1 MLGDRSKQQPIA
13 ALAIA
18 TTCWPVATFTLCC
31 IAPPVLAT
39 DAVIQW
45 GKGTP
50 IGMKVE
56 QTAAEALEVCCNVNC
71 FPTFSCRILQFTVQ
85 YIACLLLMRISVLP
99 HS

>member
-31 IAPPVLAT
+31 IAPPILAT

-56 QTAAEALEVCCNVNC
+56 QTAAEALEVCLELKCLSY
-71 FPTFSCRILQFTVQ
+71 TFDQL
-85 YIACLLLMRISVLP
+85 
-99 HS
+99 

>member
-18 TTCWPVATFTLCC
+18 TTCWPIATFTLCC
-31 IAPPVLAT
+31 IAPSILAT

-50 IGMKVE
+50 IGMKGE
-56 QTAAEALEVCCNVNC
+56 QTAAEALSMLYFEVLLC
-71 FPTFSCRILQFTVQ
+71 FCVCFLCQN
-85 YIACLLLMRISVLP
+85 
-99 HS
+99 